1 MSTFSSQI
9 VVSKHNYPLKGTYFF
24 GEMDDFMTEPKLHR
38 MILEHLVTLDTKD
51 AIVNYHVHDQRTWE
65 AI

>member
-24 GEMDDFMTEPKLHR
+24 GEMDDFMTELKTTQDDP
-38 MILEHLVTLDTKD
+38 
-51 AIVNYHVHDQRTWE
+51 
-65 AI
+65 